1 LLNDSEEISE
11 KFIKERGVLIIVNG
25 LHTIITVVV
34 KCPLQI
40 NFDLLINARDE
51 RKGDEEAGKLSL
63 DDSAGVLHEFFHLI
77 DDPAICVQLIV
88 LQKSL
93 ILFGL

>member
-11 KFIKERGVLIIVNG
+11 KFIEERGVLIIVNG

-40 NFDLLINARDE
+40 NFDLLINARDKRKSNE
-51 RKGDEEAGKLSL
+51 REKRRETHIEKGEKDGKKNKRTR
-63 DDSAGVLHEFFHLI
+63 GIERGEMI
-77 DDPAICVQLIV
+77 
-88 LQKSL
+88 
-93 ILFGL
+93 

>member
-1 LLNDSEEISE
+1 M
-11 KFIKERGVLIIVNG
+11 LIIVNG

-51 RKGDEEAGKLSL
+51 RKGDKEAGKLSL
-63 DDSAGVLHEFFHLI
+63 DDSAGILHEFFHLI